1 MNPVDLRSALH
12 DYIDAA
18 DERHLEALY
27 LLLGDQVSQQPY
39 RYSADTIQE
48 FHHRRDA
55 HLSGQSAS
63 IPAAASI
70 ARIRRGHA

>member
-12 DYIDAA
+12 DYIDAV

-27 LLLGDQVSQQPY
+27 LLLGDQLAQQPY
-39 RYSADTIQE
+39 RYSAETIHE
-48 FHHRRDA
+48 FHRRRQA

-63 IPAAASI
+63 FSAVESI
-70 ARIRRGHA
+70 ARIRRGNA